1 MGYAVDSGGI
11 AGLVGGT
18 ISYCENYGEL
28 LQRGNSADMGGIT
41 TGMWD
46 ITVEYCMNAADI
58 TEVYERTLHGRT
70 MAGGLT
76 CWQADLRNSFN
87 CGNLSLDDATYVGG
101 LSAQG
106 WAENCYNVGSVEVKN
121 FQSDSIGYGYWG
133 AGALFGTAVG
143 DSKNLYY
150 TNTEVPAYDKDET
163 TGDQLENIT
172 RLTDSQARSQS
183 SYKALI
189 STRCG
194 KWEAGTTPT
203 PCCETPP
210 RAKAPIGKTS

>member
-1 MGYAVDSGGI
+1 M
-11 AGLVGGT
+11 GGT

-41 TGMWD
+41 TGRWD

-101 LSAQG
+101 LSA
-106 WAENCYNVGSVEVKN
+106 
-121 FQSDSIGYGYWG
+121 G
-133 AGALFGTAVG
+133 AGRRTATTWAL
-143 DSKNLYY
+143 
-150 TNTEVPAYDKDET
+150 
-163 TGDQLENIT
+163 
-172 RLTDSQARSQS
+172 
-183 SYKALI
+183 
-189 STRCG
+189 
-194 KWEAGTTPT
+194 
-203 PCCETPP
+203 
-210 RAKAPIGKTS
+210 